1 MRMNLA
7 YNLMYKLMRKH
18 SKKIREN
25 RILQLDN
32 DEVANPEVVVK
43 DFFHASWLPSHLRT
57 LKKWRNYAAFGS
69 DNPKNINPA
78 NLLYD
83 HELTIKLVE
92 AAWLLKDRK
101 LGKVYIKEGK
111 ENEITKFFIKREMK
125 KFGHYSKNLKI
136 KEIIAPSSV
145 FKKIFKHYTLDDY
158 RRILGIWLYDA
169 LSNIF
174 MEESLQ
180 KCEVIT
186 VYENLV
192 KLFEAAWLIDQRI
205 SSIP

>member
-1 MRMNLA
+1 MG
-7 YNLMYKLMRKH
+7 KH
-18 SKKIREN
+18 SKKLRQN

-32 DEVANPEVVVK
+32 DEVANPEVIVK
-43 DFFHASWLPSHLRT
+43 DFFHASWLPSHLRK
-57 LKKWRNYAAFGS
+57 LKKWRNYVAFGS
-69 DNPKNINPA
+69 DNPKGINSA
-78 NLLYD
+78 SLLYD

-101 LGKVYIKEGK
+101 LGKVYINEGK
-111 ENEITKFFIKREMK
+111 ESEITKLYIQREMK

-145 FKKIFKHYTLDDY
+145 FKRYLSTNLDDY

-174 MEESLQ
+174 MEESSQ

-192 KLFEAAWLIDQRI
+192 KLFEAAWLINKRTN
-205 SSIP
+205 PTF